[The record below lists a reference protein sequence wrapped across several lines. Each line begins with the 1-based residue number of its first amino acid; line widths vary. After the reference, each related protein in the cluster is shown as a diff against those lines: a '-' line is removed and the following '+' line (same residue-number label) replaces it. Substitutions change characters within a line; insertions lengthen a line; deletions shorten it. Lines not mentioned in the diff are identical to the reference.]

1 MGDLVEGSYN
11 SESNLRSFSFFS
23 PNLFLRFQHIRNMG
37 RALLCFLGLLASIC
51 GIQAIGQDTCV
62 TFTSS
67 DDAFAIVD
75 SGKATS
81 IIISPEDWPGVQ
93 LAAADFAAD
102 IKRVTDTEPSLTNFT
117 VAGTPSN
124 TSSTAAASSSL
135 IIVGTLGKSPL
146 ISQIVNNTGLDVSS
160 IQGKW
165 EAFLG
170 RVVKNPLPGVDSAY
184 VIIGA
189 DKRGTIYA
197 LYDHSEQFGER
208 FDLWYHF

>member
-1 MGDLVEGSYN
+1 MGDSVEGAYN
-11 SESNLRSFSFFS
+11 GESNLRSFSFFS
-23 PNLFLRFQHIRNMG
+23 PNLVLHFQHIRNMG
-37 RALLCFLGLLASIC
+37 RTLLCFLGLLASIC
-51 GIQAIGQDTCV
+51 GIHAIGQDTCV
-62 TFTSS
+62 TFTPSN
-67 DDAFAIVD
+67 DAFAVVN

-102 IKRVTDTEPSLTNFT
+102 IKRVTGKEPSLTNFT

-124 TSSTAAASSSL
+124 TSSTAAASKPSSSSL

-197 LYDHSEQFGER
+197 LYDHSEQFGE
-208 FDLWYHF
+208 